1 MVLIFAR
8 QSIQAKSTH
17 YKSHHLFPRIRGPM
31 IDYVWRIAGS
41 NKPTKMYESLEPIS
55 ILSENFEGIQK

>member
-1 MVLIFAR
+1 
-8 QSIQAKSTH
+8 
-17 YKSHHLFPRIRGPM
+17 M